1 MQAGQPNL
9 TGGNKFD
16 KAKTPDL
23 EDSTVVANLGVRPID
38 RRADLGLI

>member
-16 KAKTPDL
+16 KAKTPGL
-23 EDSTVVANLGVRPID
+23 EDYDYGRRPQSSTKLVAAPIS
-38 RRADLGLI
+38 A